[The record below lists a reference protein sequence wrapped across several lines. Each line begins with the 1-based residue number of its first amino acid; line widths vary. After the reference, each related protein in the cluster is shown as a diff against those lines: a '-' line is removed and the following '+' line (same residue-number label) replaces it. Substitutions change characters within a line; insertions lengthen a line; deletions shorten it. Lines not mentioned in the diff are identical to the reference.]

1 MGAPPR
7 ESPIL
12 LRGWGSAGSSF
23 NIDMMFD
30 LFAGS
35 GARIG
40 GWTNPDAGT
49 ELERGGSTGGE
60 AVNDNFATA
69 GERRL
74 VVWKREVGK
83 CSIRRGKLGD
93 SAR

>member
-1 MGAPPR
+1 
-7 ESPIL
+7 
-12 LRGWGSAGSSF
+12 
-23 NIDMMFD
+23 MFD

-49 ELERGGSTGGE
+49 ELERGGSIGGVI
-60 AVNDNFATA
+60 VNDSFATA

-74 VVWKREVGK
+74 VVWKREVP
-83 CSIRRGKLGD
+83 
-93 SAR
+93 

>member
-1 MGAPPR
+1 MGAPLR
-7 ESPIL
+7 GSPIL
-12 LRGWGSAGSSF
+12 FRGWGSAGSSF
-23 NIDMMFD
+23 NIDMIFD

-40 GWTNPDAGT
+40 DWTNPDAGT
-49 ELERGGSTGGE
+49 ELERGSTGGE
-60 AVNDNFATA
+60 AVSDNFATA

-74 VVWKREVGK
+74 VVWKREAAK
-83 CSIRRGKLGD
+83 CSARRVKLGD

>member
-1 MGAPPR
+1 
-7 ESPIL
+7 
-12 LRGWGSAGSSF
+12 
-23 NIDMMFD
+23 MFD
-30 LFAGS
+30 LFEGS

-60 AVNDNFATA
+60 TVNDKFPTA

-74 VVWKREVGK
+74 LLWKREV
-83 CSIRRGKLGD
+83 
-93 SAR
+93 A

>member
-7 ESPIL
+7 GSPIL

-35 GARIG
+35 GTRSG
-40 GWTNPDAGT
+40 GWTDPDAGT
-49 ELERGGSTGGE
+49 ELERGDSTGGE
-60 AVNDNFATA
+60 VVNDSFAVA

-74 VVWKREVGK
+74 VVWKREAAK
-83 CSIRRGKLGD
+83 CSIRRGKLVD
-93 SAR
+93 SAC

>member
-1 MGAPPR
+1 
-7 ESPIL
+7 
-12 LRGWGSAGSSF
+12 
-23 NIDMMFD
+23 MMFD

-40 GWTNPDAGT
+40 GWANPDAGT
-49 ELERGGSTGGE
+49 ELERGCSTGGE
-60 AVNDNFATA
+60 TTNDKFATA

-74 VVWKREVGK
+74 VVWKREVAK